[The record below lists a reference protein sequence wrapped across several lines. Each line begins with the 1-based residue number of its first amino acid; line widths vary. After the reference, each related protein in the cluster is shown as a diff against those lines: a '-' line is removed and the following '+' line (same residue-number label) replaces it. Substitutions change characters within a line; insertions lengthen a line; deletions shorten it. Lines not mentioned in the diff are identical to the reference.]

1 MEDKFP
7 KRKPTRLK
15 GFDYNRIGAYFIT
28 ICTEN
33 RKQILSRIVRDD
45 VSFNTERSSRD
56 GSVGG
61 DVLDA
66 PQKAEQN
73 SSRDGS
79 VGGDVLDAPQK
90 AEQNSGRGIFVC
102 GDVNGVKE
110 RVELLYLGKIA
121 EKYINQMNNFYSTI
135 NVEGY
140 VVMPNHIH
148 IMLSVDEGAS
158 RTSQNG
164 ASRTS
169 QDGASRTS
177 PPTGGASRQHSAV
190 SKFVS
195 AFKRLCNKEFGRS
208 IWQRSY
214 YDHIIRDRD
223 DYDKHIKYIYENPM
237 RWYFDELYAEE

>member
-1 MEDKFP
+1 MEDNLP
-7 KRKPTRLK
+7 KRKATRLN

-33 RKQILSRIVRDD
+33 RKQILSRVVSDD
-45 VSFNTERSSRD
+45 VSFNKERNSTD
-56 GSVGG
+56 DPVGG

-66 PQKAEQN
+66 PQKADQC
-73 SSRDGS
+73 SGRGIF

-90 AEQNSGRGIFVC
+90 ADQYSGGGIFVG
-102 GDVNGVKE
+102 GDLKGAKE

-121 EKYINQMNNFYSTI
+121 EKYINQMNDFYSTI

-140 VVMPNHIH
+140 VIMPNHIH
-148 IMLSVDEGAS
+148 IMLSVDEGAFS
-158 RTSQNG
+158 TSQNG

-169 QDGASRTS
+169 
-177 PPTGGASRQHSAV
+177 PPTEGASRQHSAV

-195 AFKRLCNKEFGRS
+195 TFKRFCNKEFGRS
-208 IWQRSY
+208 FWQRSY
-214 YDHIIRDRD
+214 YDHIIRDHD